1 VSVGADRN
9 GASPYRQALDLFRG
23 NPRNAGWA
31 GLARLVDAAGRAT
44 ALADLEVA
52 AGKAILPP
60 PGDVFAALRLTP
72 LGRVRAV
79 ILGQDPYPT
88 PGHAHGLAFSAG
100 PGARTMPASLRNIAT
115 ELRADLGVEAPQRG
129 DLTPWAEAGV
139 LLLNTVLTVE
149 AGKAGAH
156 ANWPW
161 REVAKEAV
169 SAVSQA
175 RPHVVFLLW
184 GLKAQRHAAQIDGE
198 RHLVIASEHP
208 SPLSA
213 YRGFF
218 GSKPF
223 SRANAWLAAHGE
235 KEIPWGR

>member
-1 VSVGADRN
+1 VSARP
-9 GASPYRQALDLFRG
+9 ASYREAFEQFVHD
-23 NPRNAGWA
+23 PRAAGWMRSQR
-31 GLARLVDAAGRAT
+31 LALAASQAA
-44 ALADLEVA
+44 ALADQEVA
-52 AGKAILPP
+52 AGKHLLPP
-60 PGDVFAALRLTP
+60 PADVFAALRLTP
-72 LGRVRAV
+72 LEEVRAV

-100 PGARTMPASLRNIAT
+100 KGVKTLPASLRNIVA
-115 ELRADLGVEAPQRG
+115 ELRTDLGVEAPERG

-156 ANWPW
+156 MGWPW

-169 SAVSQA
+169 SAVSHA
-175 RPHVVFLLW
+175 RPHVVFVLW
-184 GLKAQRHAAQIDGE
+184 GLKAQRYAALVDAG

-223 SRANAWLAAHGE
+223 SRANAWLKAQGE
-235 KEIPWGR
+235 SEIPWG